1 MANPK
6 DHPLPGAKP
15 SGDDSLVRE
24 SSGPPSATK
33 KRRKTLNLSL
43 RDEENRILSAHYLK
57 ETWEILKFLCLI
69 PEIVEQVE
77 HVKRF
82 LENHHF

>member
-57 ETWEILKFLCLI
+57 ETWEILKVLCLI
-69 PEIVEQVE
+69 PEIVE